1 MRTIWRQKEKKQ
13 ITLLPYW
20 AKFFHE
26 FTSVYACI
34 VKHYNCFLV
43 DTQRHLVKEI
53 SNLFSRYVL
62 HCAEPFILVVT
73 INHSEDVES
82 RTSF

>member
-13 ITLLPYW
+13 ITLLPYR

-34 VKHYNCFLV
+34 IKHYKCFLA
-43 DTQRHLVKEI
+43 DTQRHFVKKI
-53 SNLFSRYVL
+53 SNLFSRHVL
-62 HCAEPFILVVT
+62 HSAEPFILVVT

-82 RTSF
+82 GTSF